1 MTTTPSWP
9 EYLRRI
15 TNDAPGAD
23 ISRTTGIPASTISRW
38 LSGETKPSWE
48 KIDVLAKHYD
58 FEVQE
63 ALEVVA
69 AFTPL
74 RAAYQS
80 TRKPVIRM
88 PRNLVADAD
97 RGAILTSFSDL
108 ELAEEFVRRIE
119 EHASVESPQPL
130 PYADDIT
137 NVYRLRRDVRGSIDD
152 ELDAVARPRDPE
164 PTDEQ

>member
-63 ALEVVA
+63 ALAVVA
-69 AFTPL
+69 SFTPL
-74 RAAYQS
+74 RASYQS
-80 TRKPVIRM
+80 ARIPVIRE
-88 PRNLVADAD
+88 PRSVAADVD
-97 RGAILTSFSDL
+97 RGAILAYFSDL

-119 EHASVESPQPL
+119 EHASVETPRPL
-130 PYADDIT
+130 PYADDVT
-137 NVYRLRRDVRGSIDD
+137 NVYSLHRNVRGPIDD
-152 ELDAVARPRDPE
+152 ELDAVARTRDPE